1 MSLKKLLS
9 LGFGVILALILVI
22 SVVASLR
29 FYQSSHGFNTY
40 RSLALTSVSTGRI
53 QANILEARLSALKY
67 IKNPV
72 ASHASELNKRITTS
86 IQLID
91 EVLDAHIDD
100 LHKNEFLAIEK
111 QLKQYSQGFNQ
122 VVQLV
127 NTRNNLVKENLD
139 PSGLKMRQ
147 AVTNLMTQA
156 SAEEDL
162 EVAVS
167 SGQLQQHVL
176 LSRLYASKFLTSN
189 KIEDAQRAQKEFASA
204 TFLVETI
211 ESQLMSAEQIRYLA
225 DFNNAFKTY
234 RVTFSEVVNTIKE
247 RNNIVSGTLDIA
259 GSNAAKTI
267 EEIKLSTKSK
277 QDSVGPS
284 MVERFSN
291 AQFILGVLS
300 IIVIAIALGIA
311 ISIYRSVWKVVGGE
325 PSDIQAIVEE
335 VASGDLSKQIPI
347 TGKETGIYA
356 NILEMR
362 QELRRIID
370 GFHQISDNVSAAS
383 VELTAVMSQTEGN
396 AQQELSQMEQIA
408 TAINELSST
417 ANEVSHNAASAE
429 NAATGATSNVKK
441 GGVSLDA
448 SDDISRK
455 VEDSIE
461 ETSNIVNQLQEYSV
475 EIGTVIEVINSI
487 SEQTNLLALNA
498 AIEAARAGEQGRGFA
513 VVADE
518 VRSLAAKTQQSTV
531 DIQEI
536 ISRLQA
542 QAKDANQFM
551 QSNLS
556 LAVESRHYS
565 EQLRTAFASITES
578 LGGLDVCL
586 QLRLDGRQV
595 GHEVLEGRRLALDH
609 AHLENIV
616 QLREID
622 AQLAGGGLK
631 PTPSLGLAREVRVDL
646 TDRLVDYGEVPEL
659 VVHLVLDQP
668 AGVRRI
674 VPDDRARLA
683 LEQLRFHGRHL
694 ALIARLAVE
703 AVGAALRRDHLEP
716 HVSVIDLGEACVTI
730 GRI

>member
-417 ANEVSHNAASAE
+417 ANEVSHNAACAE

-578 LGGLDVCL
+578 VGLISDMNT
-586 QLRLDGRQV
+586 QV
-595 GHEVLEGRRLALDH
+595 ATASEEQSGVTQDISQNVSLTFD
-609 AHLENIV
+609 IV
-616 QLREID
+616 HQNVSGIEQSKQ
-622 AQLAGGGLK
+622 A
-631 PTPSLGLAREVRVDL
+631 SE
-646 TDRLVDYGEVPEL
+646 EL
-659 VVHLVLDQP
+659 SS
-668 AGVRRI
+668 
-674 VPDDRARLA
+674 
-683 LEQLRFHGRHL
+683 
-694 ALIARLAVE
+694 LAVKQK
-703 AVGAALRRDHLEP
+703 
-716 HVSVIDLGEACVTI
+716 DLLSFFKI
-730 GRI
+730 

>member
-29 FYQSSHGFNTY
+29 FYQSSDGFNTY
-40 RSLALTSVSTGRI
+40 RSLAITSVSTGRI

-67 IKNPV
+67 IKNPIP
-72 ASHASELNKRITTS
+72 SHTAELNRRITAS
-86 IQLID
+86 NQLID
-91 EVLDAHIDD
+91 EILDSHLDD
-100 LHKNEFLAIEK
+100 LHKNEFLTIKK
-111 QLKQYSQGFNQ
+111 QLDQYSQGFNK

-127 NTRNNLVKENLD
+127 NTRNNLVQEALD
-139 PSGLKMRQ
+139 PSGVNMRE

-189 KIEDAQRAQKEFASA
+189 KTEDAQRAEKEFASA
-204 TFLVETI
+204 ALLAETI
-211 ESQLMSAEQIRYLA
+211 ESQLMSMEQINYLN
-225 DFNNAFKTY
+225 DFTSAFKIY
-234 RVTFSEVVNTIKE
+234 RNTFSKIVDTINT
-247 RNNIVSGTLDIA
+247 RNGIISGTLDLA
-259 GSNAAKTI
+259 GVNAAKTI
-267 EEIKLSTKSK
+267 EEIKLSTKSE
-277 QDSVGPS
+277 QDSVGPN

-291 AQFILGVLS
+291 AQFVLGVLS
-300 IIVIAIALGIA
+300 ILVVAASLSIAV
-311 ISIYRSVWKVVGGE
+311 SIYRSVWKVVGGE
-325 PSDIQAIVEE
+325 PSDIQAIVAE
-335 VASGDLSKQIPI
+335 VAAGDLSKQIPI

-417 ANEVSHNAASAE
+417 ASEVSQNAASAE
-429 NAATGATSNVKK
+429 SAATGATTNVKD
-441 GGVSLDA
+441 GSVSLDA

-475 EIGTVIEVINSI
+475 EIGSVIEVINSI

-556 LAVESRHYS
+556 LAEESRQYS
-565 EQLRTAFASITES
+565 EQLRAAFASITDS
-578 LGGLDVCL
+578 
-586 QLRLDGRQV
+586 
-595 GHEVLEGRRLALDH
+595 
-609 AHLENIV
+609 V
-616 QLREID
+616 QLISDMNTQVATASEEQSGVTQDIS
-622 AQLAGGGLK
+622 QNV
-631 PTPSLGLAREVRVDL
+631 SLTFDIVHQNVSGIEQSKQASE
-646 TDRLVDYGEVPEL
+646 EL
-659 VVHLVLDQP
+659 SS
-668 AGVRRI
+668 
-674 VPDDRARLA
+674 
-683 LEQLRFHGRHL
+683 
-694 ALIARLAVE
+694 LAVKQK
-703 AVGAALRRDHLEP
+703 
-716 HVSVIDLGEACVTI
+716 DLLSFFKI
-730 GRI
+730 

>member
-1 MSLKKLLS
+1 MSLKKLLF

-147 AVTNLMTQA
+147 AVTNLMMQA

-498 AIEAARAGEQGRGFA
+498 AIEAARAGEQGHGFA

-578 LGGLDVCL
+578 VGLISDMNT
-586 QLRLDGRQV
+586 QV
-595 GHEVLEGRRLALDH
+595 ATASEEQSGVTQDISQNVSLTFD
-609 AHLENIV
+609 IV
-616 QLREID
+616 HQNVSGIEQSKQ
-622 AQLAGGGLK
+622 A
-631 PTPSLGLAREVRVDL
+631 SE
-646 TDRLVDYGEVPEL
+646 EL
-659 VVHLVLDQP
+659 SS
-668 AGVRRI
+668 
-674 VPDDRARLA
+674 
-683 LEQLRFHGRHL
+683 
-694 ALIARLAVE
+694 LAVKQK
-703 AVGAALRRDHLEP
+703 
-716 HVSVIDLGEACVTI
+716 DLLSFFKI
-730 GRI
+730 

>member
-29 FYQSSHGFNTY
+29 FYQSSDGFNTY

-67 IKNPV
+67 IKDPV
-72 ASHASELNKRITTS
+72 ASHASELDKRITTS

-91 EVLDAHIDD
+91 EVLEAHLDD

-111 QLKQYSQGFNQ
+111 QLKQYSQGFSQ

-127 NTRNNLVKENLD
+127 NTRNSLVKESLD

-189 KIEDAQRAQKEFASA
+189 NTEDAQRAEKEFASA
-204 TFLVETI
+204 ALLVETI
-211 ESQLMSAEQIRYLA
+211 ESQLMSNEQIRYLT
-225 DFNNAFKTY
+225 DFNTAFKAY
-234 RVTFSEVVNTIKE
+234 RLTFSEVVDTINE
-247 RNNIVSGTLDIA
+247 RNHIVSGTLDVA

-291 AQFILGVLS
+291 AQFILGALS

-325 PSDIQAIVEE
+325 PSEIQSIVEE
-335 VASGDLSKQIPI
+335 VASGDLSKQIPV

-383 VELTAVMSQTEGN
+383 VELTAVMSQTEG
-396 AQQELSQMEQIA
+396 
-408 TAINELSST
+408 T
-417 ANEVSHNAASAE
+417 
-429 NAATGATSNVKK
+429 
-441 GGVSLDA
+441 
-448 SDDISRK
+448 
-455 VEDSIE
+455 
-461 ETSNIVNQLQEYSV
+461 
-475 EIGTVIEVINSI
+475 
-487 SEQTNLLALNA
+487 LNK
-498 AIEAARAGEQGRGFA
+498 
-513 VVADE
+513 
-518 VRSLAAKTQQSTV
+518 S
-531 DIQEI
+531 
-536 ISRLQA
+536 
-542 QAKDANQFM
+542 
-551 QSNLS
+551 
-556 LAVESRHYS
+556 
-565 EQLRTAFASITES
+565 
-578 LGGLDVCL
+578 
-586 QLRLDGRQV
+586 
-595 GHEVLEGRRLALDH
+595 
-609 AHLENIV
+609 
-616 QLREID
+616 
-622 AQLAGGGLK
+622 
-631 PTPSLGLAREVRVDL
+631 
-646 TDRLVDYGEVPEL
+646 
-659 VVHLVLDQP
+659 
-668 AGVRRI
+668 
-674 VPDDRARLA
+674 
-683 LEQLRFHGRHL
+683 
-694 ALIARLAVE
+694 
-703 AVGAALRRDHLEP
+703 
-716 HVSVIDLGEACVTI
+716 
-730 GRI
+730 

>member
-111 QLKQYSQGFNQ
+111 QLKQYNQGFNQ

-578 LGGLDVCL
+578 VGLISDMNT
-586 QLRLDGRQV
+586 QV
-595 GHEVLEGRRLALDH
+595 ATASEEQSGVTQDISQNVSLTFD
-609 AHLENIV
+609 IV
-616 QLREID
+616 HQNVSGIEQSKQ
-622 AQLAGGGLK
+622 A
-631 PTPSLGLAREVRVDL
+631 SE
-646 TDRLVDYGEVPEL
+646 EL
-659 VVHLVLDQP
+659 SS
-668 AGVRRI
+668 
-674 VPDDRARLA
+674 
-683 LEQLRFHGRHL
+683 
-694 ALIARLAVE
+694 LAVKQK
-703 AVGAALRRDHLEP
+703 
-716 HVSVIDLGEACVTI
+716 DLLSFFKI
-730 GRI
+730 

>member
-29 FYQSSHGFNTY
+29 FYQSSGGFNTY
-40 RSLALTSVSTGRI
+40 RSLALTSVVTGRI
-53 QANILEARLSALKY
+53 QANILEARLAALKY
-67 IKNPV
+67 INNPDS
-72 ASHASELNKRITTS
+72 SHIAELNKRIKTS
-86 IQLID
+86 TQLID
-91 EVLDAHIDD
+91 NVLRSHIDD
-100 LHKNEFLAIEK
+100 AHKNEFLAIEE
-111 QLKQYSQGFNQ
+111 QLEKYNQGFNQ

-127 NTRNNLVKENLD
+127 NSRNQLVQNQLD
-139 PSGLKMRQ
+139 PAGINMRK

-156 SAEEDL
+156 AVEEDL

-167 SGQLQQHVL
+167 AGNLQQHVL

-189 KIEDAQRAQKEFASA
+189 QVIDAERAQEEFKSA
-204 TFLVETI
+204 LKLSELI
-211 ESQLMSAEQIRYLA
+211 ESQLISTKQLNYLRE
-225 DFNNAFKTY
+225 FNNAFKAY
-234 RVTFSEVVNTIKE
+234 QITFLKIVKTISE
-247 RNNIVSGTLDIA
+247 RNNIISSTLDVMGA
-259 GSNAAKTI
+259 SAAHTI
-267 EEIKLSTKSK
+267 EEIKLSTKET
-277 QDSVGPS
+277 QDTVGPE

-291 AQFILGVLS
+291 AQSVLAFLS
-300 IIVIAIALGIA
+300 LIVVVIALGIA
-311 ISIYRSVWKVVGGE
+311 VSIYRSVLKVVGGE
-325 PSDIQAIVEE
+325 PSDIQSIVEE
-335 VASGDLSKQIPI
+335 VVSGDLSKDIAI

-383 VELTAVMSQTEGN
+383 VELTAIMSETESN

-417 ANEVSHNAASAE
+417 ANEVSQNAASAE
-429 NAATGATSNVKK
+429 GAATEATSNVEK
-441 GGVSLDA
+441 GGSSLDSA
-448 SDDISRK
+448 DEISRK
-455 VEDSIE
+455 VETSIE

-518 VRSLAAKTQQSTV
+518 VRSLAAKTQQSTI

-556 LAVESRHYS
+556 LAEESRNYS
-565 EQLRTAFASITES
+565 EQLRSAFTSITHSVS
-578 LGGLDVCL
+578 LISDMNT
-586 QLRLDGRQV
+586 QV
-595 GHEVLEGRRLALDH
+595 ATASEEQSGVTQDISQ
-609 AHLENIV
+609 NVSQTFDIV
-616 QLREID
+616 HQNVSGIKQSKE
-622 AQLAGGGLK
+622 A
-631 PTPSLGLAREVRVDL
+631 SE
-646 TDRLVDYGEVPEL
+646 EL
-659 VVHLVLDQP
+659 S
-668 AGVRRI
+668 A
-674 VPDDRARLA
+674 
-683 LEQLRFHGRHL
+683 
-694 ALIARLAVE
+694 LAVKQK
-703 AVGAALRRDHLEP
+703 
-716 HVSVIDLGEACVTI
+716 DLLGFFKL
-730 GRI
+730 

>member
-147 AVTNLMTQA
+147 AVTNLMMQA

-429 NAATGATSNVKK
+429 NAATGATSNVKE

-565 EQLRTAFASITES
+565 EQLRIAFASITES
-578 LGGLDVCL
+578 VGLISDMNT
-586 QLRLDGRQV
+586 QV
-595 GHEVLEGRRLALDH
+595 ATASEEQSGVTQDISQNVSLTFD
-609 AHLENIV
+609 IV
-616 QLREID
+616 HQNVSGIEQSKQ
-622 AQLAGGGLK
+622 A
-631 PTPSLGLAREVRVDL
+631 SE
-646 TDRLVDYGEVPEL
+646 EL
-659 VVHLVLDQP
+659 SS
-668 AGVRRI
+668 
-674 VPDDRARLA
+674 
-683 LEQLRFHGRHL
+683 
-694 ALIARLAVE
+694 LAVKQK
-703 AVGAALRRDHLEP
+703 
-716 HVSVIDLGEACVTI
+716 DLLSFFKI
-730 GRI
+730 

>member
-29 FYQSSHGFNTY
+29 FYQSSDGFNTY
-40 RSLALTSVSTGRI
+40 RSLAITSVSTGRI

-67 IKNPV
+67 IKNPIP
-72 ASHASELNKRITTS
+72 SHASELNRRITAS
-86 IQLID
+86 NQLID
-91 EVLDAHIDD
+91 EILDSHLDD
-100 LHKNEFLAIEK
+100 LHKNEFLTIKK
-111 QLKQYSQGFNQ
+111 QLDQYSQGFNK

-127 NTRNNLVKENLD
+127 NTRNNLVQEALD
-139 PSGLKMRQ
+139 PSGVNMRE

-189 KIEDAQRAQKEFASA
+189 KTEDAQRAEKEFASA
-204 TFLVETI
+204 ALLAETI
-211 ESQLMSAEQIRYLA
+211 ESQLMSMEQINYLN
-225 DFNNAFKTY
+225 DFTSAFKIY
-234 RVTFSEVVNTIKE
+234 RNTFSKIVDTINT
-247 RNNIVSGTLDIA
+247 RNGIISGTLDLA
-259 GSNAAKTI
+259 GVNAAKTI
-267 EEIKLSTKSK
+267 EEIKLSTKSE
-277 QDSVGPS
+277 QDSVGPN

-291 AQFILGVLS
+291 AQFVLGVLS
-300 IIVIAIALGIA
+300 IIVVAASLSIAV
-311 ISIYRSVWKVVGGE
+311 SIYRSVWKVVGGE
-325 PSDIQAIVEE
+325 PSDIQTIVAE
-335 VASGDLSKQIPI
+335 VAAGDLSKQIPI

-417 ANEVSHNAASAE
+417 ASEVSQNAASAE
-429 NAATGATSNVKK
+429 SAATGATTNVKD
-441 GGVSLDA
+441 GSVSLDA

-475 EIGTVIEVINSI
+475 EIGSVIEVINSI

-556 LAVESRHYS
+556 LAEESRQYS
-565 EQLRTAFASITES
+565 EQLRAAFASITDS
-578 LGGLDVCL
+578 
-586 QLRLDGRQV
+586 
-595 GHEVLEGRRLALDH
+595 
-609 AHLENIV
+609 V
-616 QLREID
+616 QLISDMNTQVATASEEQSGVTQDIS
-622 AQLAGGGLK
+622 QNV
-631 PTPSLGLAREVRVDL
+631 SLTFDIVHQNVSGIEQSKQASE
-646 TDRLVDYGEVPEL
+646 EL
-659 VVHLVLDQP
+659 SS
-668 AGVRRI
+668 
-674 VPDDRARLA
+674 
-683 LEQLRFHGRHL
+683 
-694 ALIARLAVE
+694 LAVKQK
-703 AVGAALRRDHLEP
+703 
-716 HVSVIDLGEACVTI
+716 DLLSFFKI
-730 GRI
+730 

>member
-29 FYQSSHGFNTY
+29 FYQSSDGFNTY
-40 RSLALTSVSTGRI
+40 RSLAITSVSTGRI

-67 IKNPV
+67 IKNPIP
-72 ASHASELNKRITTS
+72 SHASELNIRITAS
-86 IQLID
+86 NQLID
-91 EVLDAHIDD
+91 EILDSHLDD
-100 LHKNEFLAIEK
+100 LHKNEFLTIKK
-111 QLKQYSQGFNQ
+111 QLDQYSQGFNK

-127 NTRNNLVKENLD
+127 NTRNNLVQEALD
-139 PSGLKMRQ
+139 PSGVNMRE

-189 KIEDAQRAQKEFASA
+189 KTEDAQRAEKEFASA
-204 TFLVETI
+204 ALLAETI
-211 ESQLMSAEQIRYLA
+211 ESQLMSMEQINYLN
-225 DFNNAFKTY
+225 DFTSAFKIY
-234 RVTFSEVVNTIKE
+234 RNTFSKIVDTINT
-247 RNNIVSGTLDIA
+247 RNGIISGTLDLA
-259 GSNAAKTI
+259 GVNAAKTI
-267 EEIKLSTKSK
+267 EEIKLSTKSE
-277 QDSVGPS
+277 QDSVGPN

-291 AQFILGVLS
+291 AQFVLGVLS
-300 IIVIAIALGIA
+300 ILVVAASLSIAV
-311 ISIYRSVWKVVGGE
+311 SIYRSVWKVVGGE
-325 PSDIQAIVEE
+325 PSDIQAIVAE
-335 VASGDLSKQIPI
+335 VAAGDLSKQIPI

-356 NILEMR
+356 NTLEMR

-417 ANEVSHNAASAE
+417 ASEVSQNAASAE
-429 NAATGATSNVKK
+429 SAATGATTNVKD
-441 GGVSLDA
+441 GSVSLDA

-475 EIGTVIEVINSI
+475 EIGSVIEVINSI

-556 LAVESRHYS
+556 LAEESRQYS
-565 EQLRTAFASITES
+565 EQLRAAFASITDS
-578 LGGLDVCL
+578 
-586 QLRLDGRQV
+586 
-595 GHEVLEGRRLALDH
+595 
-609 AHLENIV
+609 V
-616 QLREID
+616 QLISDMNTQVATASEEQSGVTQDIS
-622 AQLAGGGLK
+622 QNV
-631 PTPSLGLAREVRVDL
+631 SLTFDIVHQNVSGIEQSKQASE
-646 TDRLVDYGEVPEL
+646 EL
-659 VVHLVLDQP
+659 SS
-668 AGVRRI
+668 
-674 VPDDRARLA
+674 
-683 LEQLRFHGRHL
+683 
-694 ALIARLAVE
+694 LAVKQK
-703 AVGAALRRDHLEP
+703 
-716 HVSVIDLGEACVTI
+716 DLLSFFKI
-730 GRI
+730 

>member
-22 SVVASLR
+22 SIVASLR
-29 FYQSSHGFNTY
+29 FYQSSDGFNTY

-72 ASHASELNKRITTS
+72 ASHASELDKRITTS

-91 EVLDAHIDD
+91 EVLEAHLDD

-111 QLKQYSQGFNQ
+111 QLKQYSQGFSQ

-127 NTRNNLVKENLD
+127 NTRNNLVKESLD

-429 NAATGATSNVKK
+429 NAATGATSNVKE

-565 EQLRTAFASITES
+565 EQLRIAFASITES
-578 LGGLDVCL
+578 VGLISDMNT
-586 QLRLDGRQV
+586 QV
-595 GHEVLEGRRLALDH
+595 ATASEEQSGVTQDISQNVSLTFD
-609 AHLENIV
+609 IV
-616 QLREID
+616 HQNVSGIEQSKQ
-622 AQLAGGGLK
+622 A
-631 PTPSLGLAREVRVDL
+631 SE
-646 TDRLVDYGEVPEL
+646 EL
-659 VVHLVLDQP
+659 SS
-668 AGVRRI
+668 
-674 VPDDRARLA
+674 
-683 LEQLRFHGRHL
+683 
-694 ALIARLAVE
+694 LAVKQK
-703 AVGAALRRDHLEP
+703 
-716 HVSVIDLGEACVTI
+716 DLLSFFKI
-730 GRI
+730 

>member
-29 FYQSSHGFNTY
+29 FYQSSDGFNTY
-40 RSLALTSVSTGRI
+40 RSLAITSVSTGRI

-67 IKNPV
+67 IKNPIP
-72 ASHASELNKRITTS
+72 SHASELNRRITAS
-86 IQLID
+86 NQLID
-91 EVLDAHIDD
+91 EILDSHLDD
-100 LHKNEFLAIEK
+100 LHKNEFLTIKK
-111 QLKQYSQGFNQ
+111 QLDQYSQGFNK

-127 NTRNNLVKENLD
+127 NTRNNLVQEALD
-139 PSGLKMRQ
+139 PSGVNMRE

-189 KIEDAQRAQKEFASA
+189 KTEDAQRAEKEFASA
-204 TFLVETI
+204 ALLAETI
-211 ESQLMSAEQIRYLA
+211 ESQLMSMEQINYLN
-225 DFNNAFKTY
+225 DFTSAFKIY
-234 RVTFSEVVNTIKE
+234 RNTFSKIVDTINT
-247 RNNIVSGTLDIA
+247 RNGIISGTLDLA
-259 GSNAAKTI
+259 GVNAAKTI
-267 EEIKLSTKSK
+267 EEIKLSTKSE
-277 QDSVGPS
+277 QDSVGPN

-291 AQFILGVLS
+291 AQFVLGVLS
-300 IIVIAIALGIA
+300 IIVVAASLSIAV
-311 ISIYRSVWKVVGGE
+311 SIYRSVWKVVGGE
-325 PSDIQAIVEE
+325 PSDIQAIVAE
-335 VASGDLSKQIPI
+335 VAAGDLSKQIPI

-417 ANEVSHNAASAE
+417 ASEVSQNAASAE
-429 NAATGATSNVKK
+429 SAATGATTNVKD
-441 GGVSLDA
+441 GSVSLDA

-475 EIGTVIEVINSI
+475 EIGSVIEVINSI

-556 LAVESRHYS
+556 LAEESRQYS
-565 EQLRTAFASITES
+565 EQLRAAFASITDS
-578 LGGLDVCL
+578 
-586 QLRLDGRQV
+586 
-595 GHEVLEGRRLALDH
+595 
-609 AHLENIV
+609 V
-616 QLREID
+616 QLISDMNTQVATASEEQSGVTQDIS
-622 AQLAGGGLK
+622 QNV
-631 PTPSLGLAREVRVDL
+631 SLTFDIVHQNVSGIEQSKQASE
-646 TDRLVDYGEVPEL
+646 EL
-659 VVHLVLDQP
+659 SS
-668 AGVRRI
+668 
-674 VPDDRARLA
+674 
-683 LEQLRFHGRHL
+683 
-694 ALIARLAVE
+694 LAVKQK
-703 AVGAALRRDHLEP
+703 
-716 HVSVIDLGEACVTI
+716 DLLSFFKI
-730 GRI
+730 

>member
-29 FYQSSHGFNTY
+29 FYQSSDGFNTY
-40 RSLALTSVSTGRI
+40 RSLAITSVSTGRI

-67 IKNPV
+67 IKNPIP
-72 ASHASELNKRITTS
+72 SHASELNRRITAS
-86 IQLID
+86 NQLID
-91 EVLDAHIDD
+91 EILDSHLDD
-100 LHKNEFLAIEK
+100 LHKNEFLTIKK
-111 QLKQYSQGFNQ
+111 QLDQYSQGFNK

-127 NTRNNLVKENLD
+127 NTRNNLVQEALD
-139 PSGLKMRQ
+139 PSGVNMRE

-176 LSRLYASKFLTSN
+176 LSRLYSSKFLTSN
-189 KIEDAQRAQKEFASA
+189 KTEDAQRAEKEFASA
-204 TFLVETI
+204 ALLAETI
-211 ESQLMSAEQIRYLA
+211 ESQLMSMEQINYLN
-225 DFNNAFKTY
+225 DFTSAFKIY
-234 RVTFSEVVNTIKE
+234 RNTFSKIVDTINT
-247 RNNIVSGTLDIA
+247 RNGIISGTLDLA
-259 GSNAAKTI
+259 GVNAAKTI
-267 EEIKLSTKSK
+267 EEIKLSTKSE
-277 QDSVGPS
+277 QDSVGPN

-291 AQFILGVLS
+291 AQFVLGVLS
-300 IIVIAIALGIA
+300 ILVVAASLSIAV
-311 ISIYRSVWKVVGGE
+311 SIYRSVWKVVGGE
-325 PSDIQAIVEE
+325 PSDIQAIVAE
-335 VASGDLSKQIPI
+335 VAAGDLSKQIPI

-417 ANEVSHNAASAE
+417 ASEVSQNAASAE
-429 NAATGATSNVKK
+429 SAATGATTNVKD
-441 GGVSLDA
+441 GSVSLDA

-475 EIGTVIEVINSI
+475 EIGSVIEVINSI

-556 LAVESRHYS
+556 LAEESRQYS
-565 EQLRTAFASITES
+565 EQLRAAFASITDS
-578 LGGLDVCL
+578 
-586 QLRLDGRQV
+586 
-595 GHEVLEGRRLALDH
+595 
-609 AHLENIV
+609 V
-616 QLREID
+616 QLISDMNTQVATASEEQSGVTQDIS
-622 AQLAGGGLK
+622 QNV
-631 PTPSLGLAREVRVDL
+631 SLTFDIVHQNVSGIEQSKQASE
-646 TDRLVDYGEVPEL
+646 EL
-659 VVHLVLDQP
+659 SS
-668 AGVRRI
+668 
-674 VPDDRARLA
+674 
-683 LEQLRFHGRHL
+683 
-694 ALIARLAVE
+694 LAVKQK
-703 AVGAALRRDHLEP
+703 
-716 HVSVIDLGEACVTI
+716 DLLSFFKI
-730 GRI
+730 

>member
-29 FYQSSHGFNTY
+29 FYQSSDGFNTY
-40 RSLALTSVSTGRI
+40 RSLAITSVSTGRI

-67 IKNPV
+67 IKNPTP
-72 ASHASELNKRITTS
+72 SHVSELNRRITAS
-86 IQLID
+86 NQLID
-91 EVLDAHIDD
+91 EILDSHLDD
-100 LHKNEFLAIEK
+100 LHKNEFLTIKK
-111 QLKQYSQGFNQ
+111 QLGQYSQGFNK

-127 NTRNNLVKENLD
+127 NTRNNLVQEALD
-139 PSGLKMRQ
+139 PSGVNMRK

-189 KIEDAQRAQKEFASA
+189 QAEDAQRAEKEFASA
-204 TFLVETI
+204 ALLAETI
-211 ESQLMSAEQIRYLA
+211 ESQLMSMEQINYLN
-225 DFNNAFKTY
+225 DFTSAFKIY
-234 RVTFSEVVNTIKE
+234 RNTFSKIVDTINT
-247 RNNIVSGTLDIA
+247 RNGIISGTLDLA
-259 GSNAAKTI
+259 GVNAAQTI

-277 QDSVGPS
+277 QDSVGPN

-291 AQFILGVLS
+291 AQFVLGVLS
-300 IIVIAIALGIA
+300 ILVVAVSLSIAV
-311 ISIYRSVWKVVGGE
+311 SIYRSVWKVVGGE
-325 PSDIQAIVEE
+325 PSDIQAIVAE
-335 VASGDLSKQIPI
+335 VAAGDLSKQIPI

-417 ANEVSHNAASAE
+417 ASEVSQNAASAE
-429 NAATGATSNVKK
+429 SAATGATTNVKD
-441 GGVSLDA
+441 GSVSLDA

-475 EIGTVIEVINSI
+475 EIGSVIEVINSI

-556 LAVESRHYS
+556 LAEESRQYS
-565 EQLRTAFASITES
+565 EQLRTAFASITDS
-578 LGGLDVCL
+578 
-586 QLRLDGRQV
+586 
-595 GHEVLEGRRLALDH
+595 
-609 AHLENIV
+609 V
-616 QLREID
+616 QLISDMNTQVATASEEQSGVTQDIS
-622 AQLAGGGLK
+622 QNV
-631 PTPSLGLAREVRVDL
+631 SLTFDIVHQNVSGIEQSKQASE
-646 TDRLVDYGEVPEL
+646 EL
-659 VVHLVLDQP
+659 SS
-668 AGVRRI
+668 
-674 VPDDRARLA
+674 
-683 LEQLRFHGRHL
+683 
-694 ALIARLAVE
+694 LAVKQK
-703 AVGAALRRDHLEP
+703 
-716 HVSVIDLGEACVTI
+716 DLLSFFKI
-730 GRI
+730 

>member
-147 AVTNLMTQA
+147 AVTNLMMRA

-578 LGGLDVCL
+578 VGLISDMNT
-586 QLRLDGRQV
+586 QV
-595 GHEVLEGRRLALDH
+595 ATASEEQSGVTQDISQNVSLTFD
-609 AHLENIV
+609 IV
-616 QLREID
+616 HQNVSGIEQSKQ
-622 AQLAGGGLK
+622 A
-631 PTPSLGLAREVRVDL
+631 SE
-646 TDRLVDYGEVPEL
+646 EL
-659 VVHLVLDQP
+659 SS
-668 AGVRRI
+668 
-674 VPDDRARLA
+674 
-683 LEQLRFHGRHL
+683 
-694 ALIARLAVE
+694 LAVKQK
-703 AVGAALRRDHLEP
+703 
-716 HVSVIDLGEACVTI
+716 DLLSFFKI
-730 GRI
+730 

>member
-1 MSLKKLLS
+1 MILMSLKKLLS

-267 EEIKLSTKSK
+267 EEIKLSTKSQ

-291 AQFILGVLS
+291 AQFILGALS

-429 NAATGATSNVKK
+429 NAATGATSNVKE

-578 LGGLDVCL
+578 VGLISDMNT
-586 QLRLDGRQV
+586 QV
-595 GHEVLEGRRLALDH
+595 ATASEEQSGVTQDISQNVSLTFD
-609 AHLENIV
+609 IV
-616 QLREID
+616 HQNVSGIEQSKQ
-622 AQLAGGGLK
+622 A
-631 PTPSLGLAREVRVDL
+631 SE
-646 TDRLVDYGEVPEL
+646 EL
-659 VVHLVLDQP
+659 SS
-668 AGVRRI
+668 
-674 VPDDRARLA
+674 
-683 LEQLRFHGRHL
+683 
-694 ALIARLAVE
+694 LAVKQK
-703 AVGAALRRDHLEP
+703 
-716 HVSVIDLGEACVTI
+716 DLLSFFKI
-730 GRI
+730 

>member
-1 MSLKKLLS
+1 MIFMSLKKLLS

-29 FYQSSHGFNTY
+29 FYQSSDGFNTY
-40 RSLALTSVSTGRI
+40 RSLAITSVSTGRI

-67 IKNPV
+67 IKNPIP
-72 ASHASELNKRITTS
+72 SHASELNRRITAS
-86 IQLID
+86 NQLID
-91 EVLDAHIDD
+91 EILDSHLDD
-100 LHKNEFLAIEK
+100 LHKNEFLTIKK
-111 QLKQYSQGFNQ
+111 QLDQYSQGFNK

-127 NTRNNLVKENLD
+127 NTRNNLVQEALD
-139 PSGLKMRQ
+139 PSGVNMRE

-189 KIEDAQRAQKEFASA
+189 KTEDAQRAEKEFASA
-204 TFLVETI
+204 ALLAETI
-211 ESQLMSAEQIRYLA
+211 ESQLMSMEQINYLN
-225 DFNNAFKTY
+225 DFTSAFKIY
-234 RVTFSEVVNTIKE
+234 RNTFSKIVDTINT
-247 RNNIVSGTLDIA
+247 RNGIISGTLDLA
-259 GSNAAKTI
+259 GVNAAKTI
-267 EEIKLSTKSK
+267 EEIKLSTKSE
-277 QDSVGPS
+277 QDSVGPN

-291 AQFILGVLS
+291 AQFVLGVLS
-300 IIVIAIALGIA
+300 ILVVAASLSIAV
-311 ISIYRSVWKVVGGE
+311 SIYRSVWKVVGGE
-325 PSDIQAIVEE
+325 PSDIQAIVAE
-335 VASGDLSKQIPI
+335 VAAGDLSKQIPI

-417 ANEVSHNAASAE
+417 ASEVSQNAASAE
-429 NAATGATSNVKK
+429 SAATGATTNVKD
-441 GGVSLDA
+441 GSVSLDA

-475 EIGTVIEVINSI
+475 EIGSVIEVINSI

-556 LAVESRHYS
+556 LAEESRQYS
-565 EQLRTAFASITES
+565 EQLRAAFASITDS
-578 LGGLDVCL
+578 
-586 QLRLDGRQV
+586 
-595 GHEVLEGRRLALDH
+595 
-609 AHLENIV
+609 V
-616 QLREID
+616 QLISDMNTQVATASEEQSGVTQDIS
-622 AQLAGGGLK
+622 QNV
-631 PTPSLGLAREVRVDL
+631 SLTFDIVHQNVSGIEQSKQASE
-646 TDRLVDYGEVPEL
+646 EL
-659 VVHLVLDQP
+659 SS
-668 AGVRRI
+668 
-674 VPDDRARLA
+674 
-683 LEQLRFHGRHL
+683 
-694 ALIARLAVE
+694 LAVKQK
-703 AVGAALRRDHLEP
+703 
-716 HVSVIDLGEACVTI
+716 DLLSFFKI
-730 GRI
+730 

>member
-1 MSLKKLLS
+1 MSLKKLLT

-29 FYQSSHGFNTY
+29 FYQSSDGFNTY

-67 IKNPV
+67 IKNPTP
-72 ASHASELNKRITTS
+72 SHASELNRRITAS
-86 IQLID
+86 NQLID
-91 EVLDAHIDD
+91 DILDSHIDD
-100 LHKNEFLAIEK
+100 LHKNEFLAIEG
-111 QLKQYSQGFNQ
+111 LLNQYSQGFNQ

-127 NTRNNLVKENLD
+127 NTRNNLVQEALD
-139 PSGLKMRQ
+139 PSGVNMRK

-189 KIEDAQRAQKEFASA
+189 QAEDAQRAEKEFASA
-204 TFLVETI
+204 ALLAETI
-211 ESQLMSAEQIRYLA
+211 ESQLMSMEQIGYLN
-225 DFNNAFKTY
+225 DFTSAFKTY
-234 RVTFSEVVNTIKE
+234 RSTFSKIVNTINT
-247 RNNIVSGTLDIA
+247 RNGIISGTLDLA
-259 GSNAAKTI
+259 GVNAAKTI
-267 EEIKLSTKSK
+267 EEIKLSTKSE
-277 QDSVGPS
+277 QDSVGPN

-291 AQFILGVLS
+291 AQFVLGVLS
-300 IIVIAIALGIA
+300 IIVVAASLSIA

-325 PSDIQAIVEE
+325 PSDIQAIVAE
-335 VASGDLSKQIPI
+335 VAAGDLSKQIPI

-417 ANEVSHNAASAE
+417 ASEVSQNAASAE
-429 NAATGATSNVKK
+429 SAATGATTNVKD
-441 GGVSLDA
+441 GSVSLDA

-475 EIGTVIEVINSI
+475 EIGSVIEVINSI

-556 LAVESRHYS
+556 LAEESRQYS
-565 EQLRTAFASITES
+565 EQLRTAFASITDS
-578 LGGLDVCL
+578 
-586 QLRLDGRQV
+586 
-595 GHEVLEGRRLALDH
+595 
-609 AHLENIV
+609 V
-616 QLREID
+616 QLISDMNTQVATASEEQSGVTQDIS
-622 AQLAGGGLK
+622 QNV
-631 PTPSLGLAREVRVDL
+631 SLTFDIVHQNVSGIEQSKQASE
-646 TDRLVDYGEVPEL
+646 EL
-659 VVHLVLDQP
+659 SS
-668 AGVRRI
+668 
-674 VPDDRARLA
+674 
-683 LEQLRFHGRHL
+683 
-694 ALIARLAVE
+694 LAVKQK
-703 AVGAALRRDHLEP
+703 
-716 HVSVIDLGEACVTI
+716 DLLSFFKI
-730 GRI
+730 

>member
-72 ASHASELNKRITTS
+72 VSHASELNKRITTS

-211 ESQLMSAEQIRYLA
+211 ESQLMSDEQIRYLA

-267 EEIKLSTKSK
+267 EEIKLSTKSQ

-291 AQFILGVLS
+291 AQFILGALS

-335 VASGDLSKQIPI
+335 VAFGDLSKQIPI

-578 LGGLDVCL
+578 VGLISDMNT
-586 QLRLDGRQV
+586 QV
-595 GHEVLEGRRLALDH
+595 ATASEEQSGVTQDISQNVSLTFD
-609 AHLENIV
+609 IV
-616 QLREID
+616 HQNVSGIEQSKQ
-622 AQLAGGGLK
+622 A
-631 PTPSLGLAREVRVDL
+631 SE
-646 TDRLVDYGEVPEL
+646 EL
-659 VVHLVLDQP
+659 SS
-668 AGVRRI
+668 
-674 VPDDRARLA
+674 
-683 LEQLRFHGRHL
+683 
-694 ALIARLAVE
+694 LAVKQK
-703 AVGAALRRDHLEP
+703 
-716 HVSVIDLGEACVTI
+716 DLLSFFKI
-730 GRI
+730 

>member
-22 SVVASLR
+22 SIVASLR
-29 FYQSSHGFNTY
+29 FYQSSDGFNTY

-72 ASHASELNKRITTS
+72 ASHASELDKRITTS

-91 EVLDAHIDD
+91 EVLDAHLDD

-111 QLKQYSQGFNQ
+111 QLKQYNQGFSQ

-127 NTRNNLVKENLD
+127 NTRNNLVKESLD

-291 AQFILGVLS
+291 AQFILGALS

-325 PSDIQAIVEE
+325 PSEIQSIVEE
-335 VASGDLSKQIPI
+335 VASGDLSKQIPV

-429 NAATGATSNVKK
+429 NAATGATSNVKE

-578 LGGLDVCL
+578 VGLISDMNT
-586 QLRLDGRQV
+586 QV
-595 GHEVLEGRRLALDH
+595 ATASEEQSGVTQDISQNVSLTFD
-609 AHLENIV
+609 IV
-616 QLREID
+616 HQNVSGIEQSKQ
-622 AQLAGGGLK
+622 A
-631 PTPSLGLAREVRVDL
+631 SE
-646 TDRLVDYGEVPEL
+646 EL
-659 VVHLVLDQP
+659 SS
-668 AGVRRI
+668 
-674 VPDDRARLA
+674 
-683 LEQLRFHGRHL
+683 
-694 ALIARLAVE
+694 LAVKQK
-703 AVGAALRRDHLEP
+703 
-716 HVSVIDLGEACVTI
+716 DLLSFFKI
-730 GRI
+730 